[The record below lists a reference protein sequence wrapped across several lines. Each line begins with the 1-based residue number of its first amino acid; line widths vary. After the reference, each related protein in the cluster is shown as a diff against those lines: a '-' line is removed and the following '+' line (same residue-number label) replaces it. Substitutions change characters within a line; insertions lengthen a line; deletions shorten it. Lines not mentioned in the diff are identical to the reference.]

1 MHLTYLINSFYEIEV
16 SMNLE
21 FYQIGMKDI
30 NLIKPL
36 WVKLNQMHQAK
47 SSHFS
52 KWFSEHM
59 FEERLKS
66 LTEKASQGQ
75 IRIELVKD
83 IDIDIG
89 YCISSIFNGNK
100 GEIDSIFI
108 ELIYRGHQIGDKL
121 LGNALKWME
130 NYNISSIEI
139 MEYYGNK
146 HVFPFYAKHGFRP
159 KKYLLYKNS
168 N

>member
-1 MHLTYLINSFYEIEV
+1 MKLRV
-16 SMNLE
+16 AMNLE
-21 FYQIGMKDI
+21 FYQIGIEDI
-30 NLIKPL
+30 NLIEPL

-59 FEERLKS
+59 FEERLKT
-66 LTEKASQGQ
+66 LMEKATQGQ

-83 IDIDIG
+83 KDLDIDIG

-121 LGNALKWME
+121 LENALKWME
-130 NYNISSIEI
+130 SYNISSIEI
-139 MEYYGNK
+139 MAYYGNED
-146 HVFPFYAKHGFRP
+146 VFPFYAKHGFRP
-159 KKYLLYKNS
+159 KKYLLYKSS